1 VSTPLIAQRRPD
13 AKIASGNPWYVA
25 DQFRSPLGSRG
36 RQRLIERRWRTFGA
50 MVRDWRER
58 HATDRPLR
66 FLDAGCGDGINLHGL
81 AQWTGAGPL
90 HPFGVDYNPLRLTRA
105 ARVQQVR
112 LPQASLFALPF
123 APASFDIVLCN
134 HVIEHLADVT
144 PALGELHRVI
154 RPDGLLIVG
163 TPNEGCLLGRARNH
177 VFQPWIGRTTD
188 HVQFFTADSL
198 THVMEGAGFAVRRL
212 ELETFFFPCSYLNM
226 GCGELAAG
234 HWLMDGLRRLFPS
247 QAGGLIVAAER
258 VT

>member
-1 VSTPLIAQRRPD
+1 MTQAVELRGSPD
-13 AKIASGNPWYVA
+13 AEIAAGNPWYVA
-25 DQFRSPLGSRG
+25 DQFRSQLGSRG
-36 RQRLIERRWRTFGA
+36 RQRMIERRWRVFGA
-50 MVRDWRER
+50 MVRDWRDR
-58 HATDRPLR
+58 HGSNGPLR

-81 AQWTGAGPL
+81 GQWTGAGPL

-105 ARVQQVR
+105 ARLPRVR
-112 LPQASLFALPF
+112 LQQASLFALPF

-134 HVIEHLADVT
+134 HVLEHVADLT
-144 PALGELHRVI
+144 SALGELRRVI
-154 RPDGLLIVG
+154 RPGGLLIVG

-177 VFQPWIGRTTD
+177 VIQPWIGRTTD
-188 HVQFFTADSL
+188 HVHFFTSESL
-198 THVMEGAGFAVRRL
+198 TQAIETAGFAVRRL

-234 HWLMDGLRRLFPS
+234 HWLMNGLRRLFPS